1 MIEDRDIHNFCFDQ
15 ELNLDLDNSQH
26 NKWATRLD
34 NFYMIHGKYC
44 YMEEAEN
51 MLK

>member
-1 MIEDRDIHNFCFDQ
+1 MIEDRDIHNFCFD
-15 ELNLDLDNSQH
+15 LDLDNSQH
-26 NKWATRLD
+26 NKCLD